1 MYVHAHIVYTSFM
14 YMYSTIYIYMTWS
27 NLAEIHTEE
36 SVLAAPPRNI
46 EYIVHCVVHCYG
58 QLMIHMKGK
67 MGMSCSYV
75 EAASEGIYLLRNNY

>member
-1 MYVHAHIVYTSFM
+1 MYMCVHAHIVYTSFM

-46 EYIVHCVVHCYG
+46 QYIVLRC
-58 QLMIHMKGK
+58 
-67 MGMSCSYV
+67 
-75 EAASEGIYLLRNNY
+75 ALLRVTDDPYERENGYVM